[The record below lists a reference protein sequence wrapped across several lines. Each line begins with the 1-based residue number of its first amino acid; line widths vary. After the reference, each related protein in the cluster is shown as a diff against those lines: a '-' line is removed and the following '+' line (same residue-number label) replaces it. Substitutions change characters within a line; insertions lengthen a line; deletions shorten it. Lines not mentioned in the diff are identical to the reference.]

1 MEKSFSRP
9 FSIVY
14 TSALRLLSFCNPFL
28 FLSFLGFQQFSF
40 LAQRHLEDF
49 IRKKGKEQLYII
61 TRLVRVS
68 LQLATIYLKQ
78 VLRGAIYSSRL
89 CNCYIA
95 DMSISL
101 PGELVSNRWLPIEEK
116 HARAE

>member
-1 MEKSFSRP
+1 MDRKRKRIENERFFGWKN
-9 FSIVY
+9 
-14 TSALRLLSFCNPFL
+14 LSVVL
-28 FLSFLGFQQFSF
+28 FLSFIDPHFVCYPFASPSFSGFQQFSF

-89 CNCYIA
+89 CNCYI
-95 DMSISL
+95 
-101 PGELVSNRWLPIEEK
+101 
-116 HARAE
+116 